1 MPWTDVVGQDRAQ
14 QALRAAV
21 AGGRVT
27 HAYLLHGDQGA
38 GTLAA
43 ALAFGQALLC
53 EAPRDGD
60 ACGVCSA
67 CSRTTRLLHPDLQVY
82 LPFPKVSKPA
92 NKDDRP
98 GDYADRLAMIAED
111 AYRVADYR
119 RLAKIGDEEG
129 SPKNA
134 EHRIRPVEETLRS
147 DMTMHAVEGGRRVGI
162 LPDVDHMRRE
172 AANSFLKLLEEPG
185 PGVVLILTAER
196 LDNVLPTIL
205 SRCQRVRFDGLP
217 PASVEAALVARGT
230 DAATASFVARMAEG
244 SLSRALQ
251 LRDSE
256 ALADARGLVVA
267 FVRAAYGCRPT
278 ELGPLIET
286 AAKKSRPALV
296 RWLGY
301 LQAWIRDLVLL
312 RAVGADAPVVNVDQ
326 AETLSRFVAGVP
338 AADLAAMAQHVAD
351 AAGLVEG
358 NANATLV
365 LTTLAHSLQAAMRG
379 HGAPLLVSLDAA

>member
-1 MPWTDVVGQDRAQ
+1 MPWTDVVGQDRAE

-53 EAPRDGD
+53 EAPVDGD
-60 ACGVCSA
+60 ACGVCAA

-82 LPFPKVSKPA
+82 LPFPRVSKPA

-98 GDYADRLAMIAED
+98 GDYTDRLAMLAED
-111 AYRVADYR
+111 PYRVADYR

-129 SPKNA
+129 SPKLA
-134 EHRIRPVEETLRS
+134 QHRRLPVEETVRK
-147 DMTMHAVEGGRRVGI
+147 DMTMHAVEGGRRVGV
-162 LPDVDHMRRE
+162 LPDVDHMRPE

-185 PGVVLILTAER
+185 PGIVLVLTAER

-205 SRCQRVRFDGLP
+205 SRCQRVRFDALP
-217 PASVEAALVARGT
+217 AETVETALAARGT
-230 DAATASFVARMAEG
+230 DPATASFVARMAEG

-256 ALADARGLVVA
+256 ALADARGLVVK
-267 FVRAAYGCRPT
+267 FVRAAYACRPT
-278 ELGPLIET
+278 ELGPLVET
-286 AAKKSRPALV
+286 AAKMSRPALV

-301 LQAWIRDLVLL
+301 LQAWVRDLVLL
-312 RAVGADAPVVNVDQ
+312 RAVGSDAALVNVDQ
-326 AETLSRFVAGVP
+326 AETLSKFVAGVP
-338 AADLAAMAQHVAD
+338 AADLGTMAGHAAD
-351 AAGLVEG
+351 AARLVEG

-379 HGAPLLVSLDAA
+379 HTAPLLPALDA